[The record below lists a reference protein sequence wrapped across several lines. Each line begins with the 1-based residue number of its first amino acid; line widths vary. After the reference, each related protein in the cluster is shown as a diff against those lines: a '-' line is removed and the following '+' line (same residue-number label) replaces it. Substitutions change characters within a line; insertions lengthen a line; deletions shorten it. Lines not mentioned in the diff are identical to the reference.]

1 MIRMDA
7 AMYRLFPLAT
17 MHALAASFVFFIS
30 ALPAWAQD
38 ASDPRIA
45 FFETKVRPLFVEH
58 CYNCHSADHKG
69 AGGLRVDDYKGLL
82 EGGNSGPAVV
92 PGDPKAS
99 RIIAAV
105 RHEGKT
111 KMPPEGDKLTDEQ
124 IADLEKWIVDG
135 AVWPSLAIPANL
147 LKPDE
152 FYEGLRKE
160 HWAWQPLRNVAPPQP
175 ADATWARDDVDR
187 FVLAKLEEKGLKPTT
202 DADKLTLIRRI
213 KFDLTGLP
221 PTVEEID
228 SFLADASPKALE
240 SLVDRLLASKA
251 FGERWGRHW
260 LDVAR
265 YGEST
270 GSARNVPYP
279 HAWRYRDYVID
290 SVNADKPYDQ
300 FIREQIAG
308 DLLPANSP
316 MEKGEQ
322 LVATGFLALG
332 VKDVNQ
338 RFPVRFLMDNV
349 DEQIDTVSRG
359 VLALTVSCA
368 RCHDHKFD
376 PVPTADYYALAGI
389 FRSTDLLAGVRSK
402 MGGGGLDY
410 YDTDKL
416 INIST
421 DSKPDPNAAAKIE
434 ELTKA
439 LAEARAAFQ
448 ALQAD
453 PNGAE
458 KGPDGRPKRQVARQK
473 MNKIQQ
479 ELSEYQDPAVLGK
492 VAYGVRDS
500 KKVSDTE
507 VRIRGEAEKL
517 GPVVPRGYLTL
528 VSVSDAERP
537 NPKQS
542 GRLELAQWLTSTNNP
557 LTTRVYVN
565 RVWQHLF
572 GDGLVK
578 TVDNFGTTGE
588 TPSNPELLD
597 HLAKRFVQQGWSTKA
612 LIKSLV
618 LSRAYQ
624 LSSDAVA
631 ANVQADPANR
641 LVWRHS
647 PRRLDAEELRD
658 AALVASNMLT
668 AEPPKGSL
676 GAEFKVIEV
685 RNNGPEARKLLDH
698 ALADTHR
705 SVYLPLFRGI
715 TPTSLAS
722 FDFAEQ
728 GMPTGKRD
736 TTTVATQALYLLND
750 PFVRRSS
757 IKLAENVLARSGVTD
772 MERISHLY
780 VTVLGRPATANEIVR
795 AREFLASYQSDE
807 TNLRAQLAAEKAK
820 AEEAAKLAKAEAD
833 AKAAQAPSEAAT
845 APVVPA
851 NPDDIADNDQTA
863 RDDKVEAA
871 DPRIA
876 AWASFCQALLGSAE
890 ARYVK

>member
-1 MIRMDA
+1 MDFV
-7 AMYRLFPLAT
+7 MNRVSLLAT
-17 MHALAASFVFFIS
+17 LYASVATVAVLVAMS
-30 ALPAWAQD
+30 RADAED

-45 FFETKVRPLFVEH
+45 FFESKIRPLFVER
-58 CYNCHSADHKG
+58 CYNCHSADNKA
-69 AGGLRVDDYKGLL
+69 AGGLRVDDHKGILQ
-82 EGGNSGPAVV
+82 GGNNGPGVV

-99 RIIAAV
+99 KIIAAV

-111 KMPPEGDKLTDEQ
+111 KMPPDEKLTDEE
-124 IADLEKWIVDG
+124 IADLEKWIVEG
-135 AVWPSLAIPANL
+135 AAWPTLEIPANL

-152 FYEGLRKE
+152 YYESMRKE
-160 HWAWQPLRNVAPPQP
+160 HWAWQPLRDAATPQP
-175 ADATWARDDVDR
+175 AEATWSRDDVDR
-187 FVLAKLEEKGLKPTT
+187 FILAKLEEKGLKPSG
-202 DADKLTLIRRI
+202 DADKLTLIRRV

-228 SFLADASPKALE
+228 AFLADNSTKALE

-270 GSARNVPYP
+270 GSARNLPYP
-279 HAWRYRDYVID
+279 HAWRYRDYVIE

-316 MEKGEQ
+316 SEKGEQ
-322 LVATGFLALG
+322 LIATGFLALG

-338 RFPVRFLMDNV
+338 RFPVRFIMDNV

-389 FRSTDLLAGVRSK
+389 FRSTDLLAGLRSR

-421 DSKPDPNAAAKIE
+421 DSKPDPNATAKVE

-473 MNKIQQ
+473 MNRIQQ
-479 ELSEYQDPAVLGK
+479 ELSSLQDPAVLGK
-492 VAYGVRDS
+492 VAFGVRDS

-528 VSVSDAERP
+528 VSVSDATAP

-542 GRLELAQWLTSTNNP
+542 GRLELAQWLTSGNNP
-557 LTTRVYVN
+557 LTSRVYVN

-597 HLAKRFVQQGWSTKA
+597 HLAKRFVQQGWSTKK

-624 LSSDAVA
+624 LSSDAVP
-631 ANVQADPANR
+631 ANVQVDPANR

-647 PRRLDAEELRD
+647 SRRLDAEELRD
-658 AALVASNMLT
+658 AALVASNTLT
-668 AEPPKGSL
+668 VEPPQGSL
-676 GAEFKVIEV
+676 GADFKVIEI

-715 TPTSLAS
+715 TPTSLES

-772 MERISHLY
+772 LERISVLY
-780 VTVLGRPATANEIVR
+780 LTILGRPATSNEILR

-807 TNLRAQLAAEKAK
+807 TTVRAQLAAEKAK
-820 AEEAAKLAKAEAD
+820 ADEAEKLAKAEAE
-833 AKAAQAPSEAAT
+833 AKAAQVAASEAANG
-845 APVVPA
+845 AAVVA
-851 NPDDIADNDQTA
+851 NPDDIPDNDQTA

-871 DPRIA
+871 DSRIA
-876 AWASFCQALLGSAE
+876 AWAALSQALLGSAE